1 MPNTILKLG
10 PFIVLTEG
18 IYNILTKTKTSKSR
32 ANNSKDTSKNVKA
45 TANPNNLDN
54 TTKSVKNGNQSNPK
68 VIAVYNFP
76 SVN

>member
-1 MPNTILKLG
+1 MPNTNLKLG

-45 TANPNNLDN
+45 TANPSKLENN
-54 TTKSVKNGNQSNPK
+54 TESFKMEIK
-68 VIAVYNFP
+68 VIRQ
-76 SVN
+76 